1 MKYWGRENR
10 EVQVIFYFFF
20 FLKIKLPDHRL
31 GNNHGSIYV
40 DLSNTL
46 GKTIHGIFKDKV
58 EKWPE
63 NYSVCVCILH
73 WLRQRQEKH
82 VSPSSTSSLNGKPCL
97 AGHGSGGD
105 RAGNLDN

>member
-63 NYSVCVCILH
+63 NYSVCVC
-73 WLRQRQEKH
+73 
-82 VSPSSTSSLNGKPCL
+82 VSYIGLDK
-97 AGHGSGGD
+97 D
-105 RAGNLDN
+105 RKSMSPLPPPAP